1 MQPHEAADPKLLGH
15 YEGLIRKTAALY
27 VGVVEE
33 DYDDLCQIFRIKTWK
48 ALLAFD
54 PARSR
59 TGRDRWV
66 FSCIKNQAK
75 DLLPPKRAQRNWLYI
90 EDIAPVNSGGTG
102 NFGKGI
108 IDEPMGNQDGF
119 YARYLG
125 VTAEEVFGGIEEGA
139 TLVPSTLTP
148 TERNVVALLYIGC
161 DYGEISTRL
170 DLERKKVATVVR
182 RIREKMEDWRPNSS
196 PSEAAIPVAA

>member
-1 MQPHEAADPKLLGH
+1 MRPEEAADPRLLAH
-15 YEGLIRKTAALY
+15 YEGLVRKTAALY

-33 DYDDLCQIFRIKTWK
+33 DFDDLCQIFRIKAWK

-75 DLLPPKRAQRNWLYI
+75 DLLPPKRARRDWLFI
-90 EDIAPVNSGGTG
+90 EDIAPISNSTENYGNGTLGGAREH
-102 NFGKGI
+102 
-108 IDEPMGNQDGF
+108 DSF

-125 VTAEEVFGGIEEGA
+125 VTAEEVFGSIEEDVA
-139 TLVPSTLTP
+139 LVPSTLTP

-161 DYGEISTRL
+161 DYGEIASRT

-196 PSEAAIPVAA
+196 PSEEPVLPVAA